1 MSTGPL
7 ARTISHG
14 HEVVIPMPEKVLKYS
29 AVKRAIFERITSEQ
43 YPLNSM
49 IPSEREFIES
59 FGVSRITVRKAID
72 ELVAEGY
79 LYRIQGKGTYV
90 KSDEAPHDLFS
101 LTSCTEEIESMG
113 MTAGRRVVRAEV
125 VGADQRLAATMEL
138 DEGSPIFVLERVY
151 YANGQPINYTTTHL
165 PLALFPGLDEHDF
178 AVDSLYSVIEHQYGV
193 TISNARRMLEATLAE
208 GAVAKHLDVAK
219 GSPLILFNCQTHGE
233 VPSPMGGTTQRL
245 IEAFTCWYRTDV
257 HKFYINQVR

>member
-1 MSTGPL
+1 M
-7 ARTISHG
+7 ISHG
-14 HEVVIPMPEKVLKYS
+14 HEVVSPMPDKVLKYS

-49 IPSEREFIES
+49 IPSERELIES

-113 MTAGRRVVRAEV
+113 MTAARRVIRAEV
-125 VGADQRLAATMEL
+125 VGADRRLAATMQL

-151 YANGQPINYTTTHL
+151 YANAHPINYTTTHL
-165 PLALFPGLDEHDF
+165 PLTLFPGLDKHDF
-178 AVDSLYSVIEHQYGV
+178 TVDSLYSVLERQYGV
-193 TISNARRMLEATLAE
+193 TISNARRMLEATLAS
-208 GAVAKHLDVAK
+208 GAVAKQLEVAK
-219 GSPLILFNCQTHGE
+219 GSPLILFNCETHGD
-233 VPSPMGGTTQRL
+233 VPSPMGGTTQRV

-257 HKFYINQVR
+257 HKFYIDQVR

>member
-1 MSTGPL
+1 
-7 ARTISHG
+7 
-14 HEVVIPMPEKVLKYS
+14 MPDKVLKYS
-29 AVKRAIFERITSEQ
+29 AVKRTISERIASEQ

-49 IPSEREFIES
+49 IPSERELIEA

-113 MTAGRRVVRAEV
+113 MAAARRVIRAEV
-125 VGADQRLAATMEL
+125 VGADQRLAATMQL

-151 YANGQPINYTTTHL
+151 YANGHPINYTTTHL
-165 PLALFPGLDEHDF
+165 PLALFPGLDRHDF
-178 AVDSLYSVIEHQYGV
+178 AVDSLYAVVEREYGV
-193 TISNARRMLEATLAE
+193 TISSARRMLEATLAV
-208 GAVAKHLDVAK
+208 GAVANHLEVAA
-219 GSPLILFNCQTHGE
+219 GSPLILFNCETQGE
-233 VPSPMGGTTQRL
+233 VPSPTGGTTPRV

-257 HKFYINQVR
+257 HKFYIDQVR